1 MEIQMQNKIIDIL
14 NEPKYEQEIIK
25 ELYPDSNKSQ
35 RANAKKWINFLA
47 GRHIIK
53 LENGRYVLCKA

>member
-1 MEIQMQNKIIDIL
+1 MQNKIIDIL